1 MDRVE
6 KIDAKL
12 ARMEYWAESRS
23 EPFPEGVRNA
33 IADLR
38 ASFDK
43 QDTETIPAD
52 TATTAIYETTTTTA
66 ATADDSNS
74 AVTRIK
80 QQYNKEPEVRR
91 EREWRRRMERAN
103 ERPSGE
109 R

>member
-1 MDRVE
+1 MDTVE

-12 ARMEYWAESRS
+12 ARMEEYWAESRS
-23 EPFPEGVRNA
+23 EPFPKGVRNA

-66 ATADDSNS
+66 TTADDSNS
-74 AVTRIK
+74 AVTRIE

-91 EREWRRRMERAN
+91 EEERKRVEKEDRA
-103 ERPSGE
+103 SK
-109 R
+109 